1 MTRKFVVACIAA
13 VATLP
18 AATLGFAPSS
28 VLPSGP
34 AVRRSVCG
42 DLQMGKGK
50 NPNISMR
57 GELKKRA
64 EMERMR
70 DQMFGDDSDGVPVF
84 TVYVRSKKGQVWY
97 PGGSLKGDDRS
108 KSLVESWRDNTL
120 MLKDQY
126 KNSLDGGMAQSI
138 FSDKQKFVS
147 SLVKMYPQLKNSKD
161 DLEFGYQVKVPGLQE
176 QMEKEGRKDEMK
188 ITLLQEDMTKSLF
201 DKLKDGS
208 LFS

>member
-1 MTRKFVVACIAA
+1 MPSVSTA
-13 VATLP
+13 
-18 AATLGFAPSS
+18 FAPSS

-42 DLQMGKGK
+42 DLHMGKGK
-50 NPNISMR
+50 GPNIGQR

-70 DQMFGDDSDGVPVF
+70 EQMFGDDRDGFPVF

-126 KNSLDGGMAQSI
+126 KGSLDGGMAKSI
-138 FSDKQKFVS
+138 FSDKQKFVQ
-147 SLVKMYPQLKNSKD
+147 SLVKMYPQLQPSRD
-161 DLEFGYQVKVPGLQE
+161 ELEFGYKVKIPGLE
-176 QMEKEGRKDEMK
+176 EKLEAEGRKDELK
-188 ITLLQEDMTKSLF
+188 ITLLKEEMQQTLW
-201 DKLKDGS
+201 DKMNPFK
-208 LFS
+208 

>member
-1 MTRKFVVACIAA
+1 M
-13 VATLP
+13 P

>member
-1 MTRKFVVACIAA
+1 MTRQVVLACLAA
-13 VATLP
+13 
-18 AATLGFAPSS
+18 AAASASAFAPSS

-42 DLQMGKGK
+42 DLHMGKGK

-64 EMERMR
+64 EMKRMR
-70 DQMFGDDSDGVPVF
+70 DQMFGDDSDGFPVF
-84 TVYVRSKKGQVWY
+84 TVYVRSKTGQVWY

-126 KNSLDGGMAQSI
+126 KGSLDGGMAKSI
-138 FSDKQKFVS
+138 FSDKQAFVS
-147 SLVKMYPQLKNSKD
+147 SLVKMYPQLKKSKD
-161 DLEFGYQVKVPGLQE
+161 ELEFGYKVKVPGLE
-176 QMEKEGRKDEMK
+176 EKLEAEGRKDELSAPRLRCDARQRLRAAKM
-188 ITLLQEDMTKSLF
+188 S
-201 DKLKDGS
+201 S
-208 LFS
+208 RSRS